1 ELPLPS
7 NILLGLS
14 LSFIISH
21 LDMLHLLFFALKWR
35 PLHHNISLRHTLRS
49 VVLNTCTNIAL
60 KLMRRH
66 LVLEHLV
73 HLLECSIPCLGEKE
87 DGKEDE
93 QAVCAK
99 PNVAVFGAPA

>member
-1 ELPLPS
+1 
-7 NILLGLS
+7 
-14 LSFIISH
+14 
-21 LDMLHLLFFALKWR
+21 
-35 PLHHNISLRHTLRS
+35 
-49 VVLNTCTNIAL
+49 
-60 KLMRRH
+60 MRRH

-99 PNVAVFGAPA
+99 PNVAVFGAPAEFGGVDKIWCCERSKPVTNEV